1 MWIRNFPK
9 FYLQKK
15 VLDKDAEDL
24 FPVYGNIYF
33 LREKWLQAI

>member
-15 VLDKDAEDL
+15 VLDKDPEDL
-24 FPVYGNIYF
+24 FSGYGKICF
-33 LREKWLQAI
+33 LCETSL